1 MTPIKKSRDPLDS
14 RVEKSSFY
22 TVFNRIKLDVVM
34 ELNSR

>member
-22 TVFNRIKLDVVM
+22 TVLTA
-34 ELNSR
+34 LNLMSYGIE